1 MSNLILMLGGC
12 EPVNIQAESRARYI
26 AAIRAFQVD
35 DDPYPFVAFFCLN
48 LKDRLEKVLSL
59 LGDSKRRTENGSAPS
74 PIEAYLDS

>member
-26 AAIRAFQVD
+26 AAVRAFQVD

-59 LGDSKRRTENGSAPS
+59 LGDSKREVVSSSAPS
-74 PIEAYLDS
+74 PIEAYLES